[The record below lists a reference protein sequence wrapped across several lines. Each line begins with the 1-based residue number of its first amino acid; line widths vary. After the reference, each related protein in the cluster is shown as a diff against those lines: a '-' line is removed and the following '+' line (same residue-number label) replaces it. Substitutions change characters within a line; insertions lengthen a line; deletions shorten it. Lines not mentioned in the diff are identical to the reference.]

1 MGLCRFWLSAT
12 FGFLLGLE
20 PLAFRRSFDWALPV
34 LWKGG
39 LWLSTAPLGG
49 LLPVFWKVGFWLSA
63 SLLGGLLPG
72 LWWGLEVSF
81 FEKMIEVKNIIKRYG
96 NLEVLKGVSVTIGD
110 GEIVSIVGPSGAG
123 KTTLLQII
131 GTLDKPDSG
140 SVLFD
145 GTDVLALK
153 DKELA
158 RFRNRNI
165 GFVFQFHQLL
175 PEFTTLENVAMPALI
190 GGEKRSEAFARA
202 KELLSYMNLSDRFEH
217 KPAQLSGGE
226 RQRVAVARA
235 LINKPAVILA
245 DEPSGSL
252 DTQNKQELHKLFF
265 TLRDE
270 MKQTFVIVTHDESLA
285 GDTDR
290 VLHMRDGLIVTPEPE
305 SEIIV

>member
-1 MGLCRFWLSAT
+1 MGLCRFWLSAA
-12 FGFLLGLE
+12 FGFLLGFE
-20 PLAFRRSFDWALPV
+20 PLAFRRSFDWGLPV

-39 LWLSTAPLGG
+39 LWLSAAPLGG
-49 LLPVFWKVGFWLSA
+49 LLPMLG
-63 SLLGGLLPG
+63 LGG
-72 LWWGLEVSF
+72 EF

-145 GTDVLALK
+145 GIDVLALK